1 MSSVATNQAY
11 FNAFNEYLQDHNLV
25 QAETDG
31 YLKGDNKVYPVNF
44 DMFFG
49 FLVNKVV
56 LSVINSNAFID
67 KLDKFY
73 RAEYLSVGYTIED
86 KATILKSKDFEYDTH
101 NFETDVENPFKKHKK
116 GLQVCFHRKN
126 EYKKITVTL
135 SYDQLTTGCLTEGG
149 VDAII
154 NNIVND
160 VNVEYSA
167 WAYKSKKEALTK
179 RNYAQVI
186 TFKDYADFNLKLKG
200 VKIDVTNYDNSYK
213 HNACLLFR
221 PTTED
226 NLAIIMSERFK
237 NDVDINV
244 FTGLFNVSYAEL
256 KDKITY
262 IDEFEDPDVVCG
274 IYDKRGFQFRKVL
287 DRATELPNGG
297 DMTVNRWT
305 HFWRMHSVS
314 PLYTAVVFKK
324 ASNTTFDDINLLV
337 NGWDS
342 TNNTYTAN
350 TTITAPFDGR
360 YQIGNATA
368 VNMKTG
374 DNITVTNPHEIVPVV
389 IKMTKTVTTGD
400 TENPVITD
408 VADCLYRVRFEYPSE
423 VDAKL
428 GHPMEIE

>member
-1 MSSVATNQAY
+1 MSNVATNQAY
-11 FNAFNEYLQDHNLV
+11 FNAFNDYLQSHNLV

-31 YLKGDNKVYPVNF
+31 YIKGDNSVYPVNF

-73 RAEYLSVGYTIED
+73 RAEYLSVGYAIED
-86 KATILKSKDFEYDTH
+86 KATILKSKDFAYDTK
-101 NFETDVENPFKKHKK
+101 NFEADVENPFKKAKK

-149 VDAII
+149 IDAII
-154 NNIVND
+154 NNMVND
-160 VNVEYSA
+160 VSVEYSA
-167 WAYKSKKEALTK
+167 WAYKSKKDALTK

-274 IYDKRGFQFRKVL
+274 IYDVRGFQFRKVL
-287 DRATELPNGG
+287 DRATELPNGA
-297 DMTVNRWT
+297 DLTRNRWT

-324 ASNTTFDDINLLV
+324 ASDSTFDDINLLV
-337 NGWDS
+337 KGYDTE
-342 TNNTYTAN
+342 TNDYVAN
-350 TTITAPFDGR
+350 TTITAPFTGT
-360 YQIGNATA
+360 YQIGNGEEQEMEA
-368 VNMKTG
+368 
-374 DNITVTNPHEIVPVV
+374 DQEIIVTNPKQIAPVV
-389 IKMTKTVTTGD
+389 IKMTNG
-400 TENPVITD
+400 ENNGSFI
-408 VADCLYRVRFEYPSE
+408 YRVRFEYPSE
-423 VDAKL
+423 IDAKL
-428 GHPMEIE
+428 GKPMEIE